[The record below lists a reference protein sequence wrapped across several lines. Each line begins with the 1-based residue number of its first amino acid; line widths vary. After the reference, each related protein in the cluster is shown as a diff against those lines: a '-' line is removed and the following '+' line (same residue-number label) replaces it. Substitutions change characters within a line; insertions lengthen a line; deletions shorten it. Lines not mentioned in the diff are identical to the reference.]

1 MAFPEKEAWVGLAL
15 PIYLSMLQVK
25 GMGSDELIKGAT
37 ECTYRLKGPWLLAYN
52 EVSVS
57 HLGKKWWIIY

>member
-1 MAFPEKEAWVGLAL
+1 MGLAL

-57 HLGKKWWIIY
+57 HLGKK

>member
-1 MAFPEKEAWVGLAL
+1 MGLAL

-37 ECTYRLKGPWLLAYN
+37 ERRYRLKGPWLLSHN

-57 HLGKKWWIIY
+57 HLGKK